1 MDTTTG
7 SSRSRFRLGS
17 AVWGVA
23 AALLAASP
31 LVGQGF
37 ATAARELVVA
47 YPSGEYSLDP
57 LHTFSTVEA
66 QLFTGVYEG
75 LVAYDPITLNPVAGQ
90 AERWEISRDRRTY
103 RFFLREDAKFSNG
116 DALTAAHFRSSWLR
130 ILEPGAAAEYS
141 FMYDVISGVPDYRA
155 GRNTDDRRLGI
166 RAVSDHILE
175 VELAQPAAHFLKT
188 LAHHSFS
195 AIHPSYLGAVN
206 WDRTGLLIGNGPF
219 RVREWVPE
227 RLVLERNPHYW
238 GASQVQL
245 DRVRIVF
252 SNDFGTIV
260 DQFLAGDVHWANIP
274 VAGDDCRLPFVLCN
288 QLFATSYFFFR
299 TEAEP
304 FDDPRVRRGLA
315 LLLPWEQ
322 IRDAELLFPLQPAH
336 SLVPP
341 ITDYTGLQDQLDCSA
356 TVARAQQEE
365 AMASGGAFSEEAP
378 PLPSAEET
386 AAAVADCQEQNRA
399 QARRLLGQA
408 GYANALGLP
417 PIVIKVRDGS
427 TAAHVAGIMKETWE
441 SETGAEVT
449 IQAFGGDQFVDEVQA
464 GGFTLSHQTWV
475 GDFADPV
482 TFLQMWTEASNLN
495 DARYSS
501 RRYERALQDADRRDG
516 PARTAALERAE
527 QMLLDDAI
535 ILPISRH
542 VALNLLHRGRVSG
555 WYRNALDI
563 HPFRF
568 INFRRVTGPP
578 GVAALGGARAG

>member
-1 MDTTTG
+1 MDAAIGTP
-7 SSRSRFRLGS
+7 RLPRWLRVGLCLASLILPLGELAGQEFS
-17 AVWGVA
+17 A
-23 AALLAASP
+23 
-31 LVGQGF
+31 
-37 ATAARELVVA
+37 TARELVVA
-47 YPSGEYSLDP
+47 YPVGEYSLDP

-116 DALTAAHFRSSWLR
+116 DTLTAQHFRSSWLR

-141 FMYDVISGVPDYRA
+141 FMYDVITGVPEYRTGRA
-155 GRNTDDRRLGI
+155 GDERRLGI
-166 RAVSDHILE
+166 RVISDQILE

-195 AIHPSYLGAVN
+195 AIHPSYLGAIN
-206 WDRTGLLIGNGPF
+206 WDRAALLIGNGPF

-227 RLVLERNPHYW
+227 RLLLERNPHYW
-238 GASQVQL
+238 GASRVQL
-245 DRVRIVF
+245 DRIRIVF
-252 SNDFGTIV
+252 SNDFASIV
-260 DQFLAGDVHWANIP
+260 DRFLAGDVHWANIP
-274 VAGDDCRLPFVLCN
+274 VGGDDCRLPFVLCN

-299 TEAEP
+299 TDNEP
-304 FDDPRVRRGLA
+304 FDDARVRRGLA
-315 LLLPWEQ
+315 LLLPWDQ
-322 IRDAELLFPLQPAH
+322 IRDPELLYPRQPAH

-341 ITDYTGLQDQLDCSA
+341 ITDYSGLQDQLDCRA
-356 TVARAQQEE
+356 AVAIAQRE
-365 AMASGGAFSEEAP
+365 AALEAGGDLGGDP
-378 PLPSAEET
+378 PPAPSAEAT
-386 AAAVADCQEQNRA
+386 SAAVEECRELNRA

-417 PIVIKVRDGS
+417 PIIIKVREGS
-427 TAAHVAGIMKETWE
+427 TADRIAEIMKETWE
-441 SETGAEVT
+441 TETGAEVT
-449 IQAFGGDQFVDEVQA
+449 IQAFGGDQFVAEVQA

-495 DARYSS
+495 DARYVS
-501 RRYERALQDADRRDG
+501 RRYERALGDADRRDG

-527 QMLLDDAI
+527 QMLLDDSV

-568 INFRRVTGPP
+568 ITFRRVTGPP
-578 GVAALGGARAG
+578 GVASLAGELAG